1 MQKPDARRSAGQGR
15 SAARALFLPARI
27 DHPPAAAPTSRPPV
41 FRLSGPKLAAQSAS
55 VFIKFSHRQKSAPL
69 PRRPPRGS
77 HTKKRRTRRFIQS
90 ARSATL
96 SCGERRKRFAHRRE
110 NDRSAPCR
118 KDGRSRLHSGGRTK
132 KRFARRRLAI
142 FLRHSRLCF
151 CARLPL
157 FHPPIRRSLPVLACR
172 CPQPSSHPPQTAPA
186 LRVPILHRRGRP
198 PAPFLHRAPDMKK
211 PSAQRNRSACTT
223 PCRLPFLRAAAPLGI
238 DPAAP
243 HAKAQPQRADGA
255 PPQIRPIR
263 FTPCR
268 ARARF
273 ARYAPRKAAAYA
285 GAAHPNRRRTLPAVR
300 AAQARAGGRL

>member
-1 MQKPDARRSAGQGR
+1 M
-15 SAARALFLPARI
+15 
-27 DHPPAAAPTSRPPV
+27 PPAPCFYRRESIIRPPLRRQAGRR
-41 FRLSGPKLAAQSAS
+41 FFGCPAQSSRRKALP
-55 VFIKFSHRQKSAPL
+55 FLLNFRTGKN
-69 PRRPPRGS
+69 PRRFP
-77 HTKKRRTRRFIQS
+77 
-90 ARSATL
+90 
-96 SCGERRKRFAHRRE
+96 
-110 NDRSAPCR
+110 
-118 KDGRSRLHSGGRTK
+118 DGRRG
-132 KRFARRRLAI
+132 AV
-142 FLRHSRLCF
+142 
-151 CARLPL
+151 
-157 FHPPIRRSLPVLACR
+157 IRRSGAPDASYSRLVPPRSPAGNGGNVLRTDGKTIEVPLAGRTAEAVCTPAGGRKSALRADDWRFFCGTAASASAPACR
-172 CPQPSSHPPQTAPA
+172 SSQPSSHPPQTAPA

>member
-1 MQKPDARRSAGQGR
+1 MPPAPCFYRRESIIRPPLRRQAGRRFFGCPAQSSRRKALPFLLNFRTGKNPRRFPDGRRGAVIRRSGAPDASY
-15 SAARALFLPARI
+15 
-27 DHPPAAAPTSRPPV
+27 SRLV
-41 FRLSGPKLAAQSAS
+41 
-55 VFIKFSHRQKSAPL
+55 
-69 PRRPPRGS
+69 PPRSPAGNGGNVL
-77 HTKKRRTRRFIQS
+77 RT
-90 ARSATL
+90 
-96 SCGERRKRFAHRRE
+96 
-110 NDRSAPCR
+110 
-118 KDGRSRLHSGGRTK
+118 DGKTIEVPLAGRTAEAVCTPAGRTK

>member
-1 MQKPDARRSAGQGR
+1 MRTDGKTIEVPLAGR
-15 SAARALFLPARI
+15 TAEAVCTPA
-27 DHPPAAAPTSRPPV
+27 
-41 FRLSGPKLAAQSAS
+41 
-55 VFIKFSHRQKSAPL
+55 
-69 PRRPPRGS
+69 
-77 HTKKRRTRRFIQS
+77 
-90 ARSATL
+90 
-96 SCGERRKRFAHRRE
+96 
-110 NDRSAPCR
+110 
-118 KDGRSRLHSGGRTK
+118 GRTK